1 MMKRNK
7 HHYKGMICKELVL
20 LGCMVML
27 PGQASENEIMI
38 SI

>member
-20 LGCMVML
+20 LGCMDVD
-27 PGQASENEIMI
+27 EIL
-38 SI
+38 SK